1 MSTLLLRLAAPF
13 QSWGSESKFEIRHTF
28 NEPTKSGVIG
38 LLAAALGRKRD
49 DDITDLNALHFG
61 VRTDQQGT
69 LQQDFHMVRKDARVS
84 YVTRRYYLSDAIFLV
99 GLESQNKKFLL
110 ELEEALHNPVFPLFL
125 GRRSCPPTLPLCLGI
140 RNKDLPNALRDEPWL
155 VPDWRQIRWRRRN
168 QNENPRLRITID
180 TLPGE
185 KRDAIQK
192 DVPITFDPHHRQY
205 GYRGYSV
212 MKDAEIELGT
222 HDPMQEL

>member
-1 MSTLLLRLAAPF
+1 M
-13 QSWGSESKFEIRHTF
+13 
-28 NEPTKSGVIG
+28 
-38 LLAAALGRKRD
+38 
-49 DDITDLNALHFG
+49 
-61 VRTDQQGT
+61 
-69 LQQDFHMVRKDARVS
+69 
-84 YVTRRYYLSDAIFLV
+84 
-99 GLESQNKKFLL
+99 
-110 ELEEALHNPVFPLFL
+110 FPLFL

-168 QNENPRLRITID
+168 QNKNPHLRITID